1 VTIPITW
8 AAPAVLDRIVE
19 VVQAGYTAQAA
30 RYSAGAAGVTLP
42 ALREVRAVEW
52 IPLDFDA
59 PGLYLSCIESRIST
73 EGLDGL
79 DRLHVEYDVR
89 GTLILTDGA
98 AETSDPEQFGRVM
111 GGMMWVIAHLVQ
123 GRLTAALG
131 EACAACGVYD
141 CYPGRISW
149 YDPYRQQVDGMDV
162 WVQGGEIRWTLR
174 GIQRQ
179 RLEV

>member
-1 VTIPITW
+1 MTIPLTW
-8 AAPAVLDRIVE
+8 ASPAVLDRIVQ
-19 VVQAGYTAQAA
+19 VVEADYPAQAA
-30 RYSAGAAGVTLP
+30 GYSAVANVTLP
-42 ALREVRAVEW
+42 AYQVVRAVEW
-52 IPLDFDA
+52 IPMDFDA
-59 PGLYLSCIESRIST
+59 PGLYLSTIETRTTT

-89 GTLILTDGA
+89 GTVLLTDGA
-98 AETSDPEQFGRVM
+98 AGTSDPQEFSRVM
-111 GGMMWVIAHLVQ
+111 GGVMHVTAHVVQ
-123 GRLTAALG
+123 ARLTAALG
-131 EACAACGVYD
+131 TACAACGVYD
-141 CYPGRISW
+141 CYPPRTSW